1 MQVTCVARNRAAF
14 RGQFCRCGG
23 TRLVRWPKRTGSG
36 RRSVRDRR
44 AREVP
49 GADHERRQDRQER
62 HSFMRS
68 AAASAPPRSLAF
80 GPSLSGVSHP
90 APTANAPTPMPP
102 ANPAAP
108 TWRGTARTH
117 DDDLSFGDHVIWWR
131 GDPLVERHRLSAACR
146 HDYARGSPTQSS
158 GQHAATIDSAHRLVP
173 PRRVDG
179 YGIGTSD

>member
-1 MQVTCVARNRAAF
+1 MQVTCIARNRAAF

-68 AAASAPPRSLAF
+68 AAECAA
-80 GPSLSGVSHP
+80 SLSRLRPIAVRRFTPS
-90 APTANAPTPMPP
+90 ANRKRADPYATSKPSG
-102 ANPAAP
+102 ADVE
-108 TWRGTARTH
+108 GTARTH

-173 PRRVDG
+173 PHRVDG